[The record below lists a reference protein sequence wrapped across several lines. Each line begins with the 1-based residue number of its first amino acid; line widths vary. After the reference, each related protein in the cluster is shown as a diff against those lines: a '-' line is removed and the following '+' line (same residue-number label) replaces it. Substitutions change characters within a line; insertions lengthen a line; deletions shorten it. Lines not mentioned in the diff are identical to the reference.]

1 MRSSWIISII
11 GGMRILLVED
21 EKRLSHYI
29 KKGLVEEGFAVDQAY
44 DGEEGLY
51 FAKEETYDII
61 ILDVMLPKLSGV
73 EVCKR
78 FRGFK
83 KTTPI
88 LMLTARS
95 ETEDKILGLE
105 SGADDY
111 LTKPF
116 VFAELKAR
124 INALLR
130 RSYRQVSNILT
141 IRDLEIDPTKHSVKR
156 DKKDIK
162 LTPKE
167 FAILEL
173 LMRRKYEVVTRT
185 QVIEHVWDYNFDSL
199 SNVVDVFIGTLRKKI
214 DRGHKT
220 KLIHTLHGVGYMI
233 SDKTPKV

>member
-1 MRSSWIISII
+1 
-11 GGMRILLVED
+11 MRILLIED

-29 KKGLVEEGFAVDQAY
+29 KKGLTEQGFAVDQAY

-51 FAKEETYDII
+51 LAKEETYDVI

-73 EVCKR
+73 EVCKQLR
-78 FRGFK
+78 ASK
-83 KTTPI
+83 KDTPV

-95 ETEDKILGLE
+95 ETEDKILGLD

-130 RSYRQVSNILT
+130 RSYRQVINNLVIAN
-141 IRDLEIDPTKHSVKR
+141 LEVDPLKHTVKR
-156 DKKDIK
+156 DDKMIK

-173 LMRRKYEVVTRT
+173 LLRRKNEVVTRT

-233 SDKTPKV
+233 SDKPPKV

>member
-1 MRSSWIISII
+1 
-11 GGMRILLVED
+11 MRILLIED
-21 EKRLSHYI
+21 EKRLSHFI
-29 KKGLVEEGFAVDQAY
+29 NKGLTEQGYVVDQAY

-51 FAKEETYDII
+51 LAQNETYDVIV
-61 ILDVMLPKLSGV
+61 LDIMLPKMSGID
-73 EVCKR
+73 VCKKIR
-78 FRGFK
+78 VLK
-83 KTTPI
+83 KNTPI
-88 LMLTARS
+88 LMLTAKS
-95 ETEDKILGLE
+95 QIEDKITGLD

-130 RSYRQVSNILT
+130 RSYHQITNNLI
-141 IRDLEIDPTKHSVKR
+141 IADLEVDPSKHTVLR
-156 DKKDIK
+156 DKKAIK

-173 LMRRKYEVVTRT
+173 LIRRKHEVVTRT
-185 QVIEHVWDYNFDSL
+185 QIIEHVWDYNFESL

-214 DRGHKT
+214 DNNYKT

-233 SDKTPKV
+233 SDTKPSI

>member
-1 MRSSWIISII
+1 MR
-11 GGMRILLVED
+11 LLLIED
-21 EKRLSHYI
+21 EIRLSHYI
-29 KKGLVEEGFAVDQAY
+29 KKGLTEQGFAVDTAY

-51 FAKEETYDII
+51 LAKEETYDVI
-61 ILDVMLPKLSGV
+61 ILDVMLPKLNGI
-73 EVCKR
+73 EVCKKLHLS
-78 FRGFK
+78 K
-83 KTTPI
+83 KNTPV

-130 RSYRQVSNILT
+130 RSYHQVT
-141 IRDLEIDPTKHSVKR
+141 INLSIDTLEVDPLKHVVKR
-156 DKKDIK
+156 NNKMIK

-173 LMRRKYEVVTRT
+173 LLRRKNEVVTRT

-199 SNVVDVFIGTLRKKI
+199 SNVVDVFMGTLRKKI
-214 DRGHKT
+214 DRGFKK
-220 KLIHTLHGVGYMI
+220 KLIHTLHGIGYMI
-233 SDKTPKV
+233 SDRPPKI